1 MNEFDAQYDAFRR
14 MIKSQTPEQALSTIR
29 LFGMSDDLAKRIAE
43 RHQRETIEIRD
54 KRQPGAVVRN
64 NRETWY
70 VGPQE
75 GDRCW
80 PALHDL
86 LKRESSW
93 DDDGLRDLDAASTKV
108 VSMLDHPMEKE
119 FSTRGL
125 VVGYVQSGKT
135 TNFTALIAKAADAGY
150 KFFIVFAGIHNGLR
164 RQTQI
169 RLERQLVDPVIDQ
182 WHPLTGA
189 EGDFEPPAGN
199 PAAFFTYKSQQHV
212 LCVVKKNVPRLTKLK
227 EWLEKAPD
235 YLKNCP
241 TLIIDDEADQ
251 ASIASKRTNPL
262 IREIIDLFPRGGY
275 IGYTATPFANLLIDP
290 TAKDLYPEDF
300 VVNLPKPRGHFGTEV
315 LFGREP
321 LDGEDPQEVPDGYD
335 MIRIV
340 PEEEISLV
348 KPGRDEIEGFSP
360 EIDGALRTAVH
371 YFWLATA
378 ARRVRGR
385 GVPHSTMLVH
395 TSVST
400 LVHES
405 FKRPLER
412 FRSAFSELLRAEDT
426 SLLDELR
433 DLWDEETAR
442 VPGEEPDFGEAKVPF
457 ERLLPKLAGVVDDCR
472 IILDNSKSLERLD
485 YETGPV
491 VAIAVGGNTLSRG
504 LTLEGLAVSYFVRG
518 ASAYDT
524 LLQMGRWFGF
534 RDGYADLPRI
544 WMTEELREWF
554 RHIATVESEMRRDVE
569 LYMIE
574 DKTPLTFAVRLRNH
588 PALRITAAAKM
599 RDAVKASA
607 SYGGQRVQTSYFR
620 TDDSEWLR
628 GNQAAA
634 GKLVDRAL
642 NIAGARHEDL
652 SGAGRHVLRDV
663 PYDMVLDFLEDY
675 RFHEKSMDCDAG
687 LLRSYVERRVKSR
700 GGGAL
705 KRWNVAVIGNPL
717 SGSPETRYEFAPG
730 VAVDRVFR
738 AKLPSG
744 PDAANIKTLM
754 SRRDA
759 GVDLDLSTLD
769 EVTEGALKQA
779 RRIQCPETALLT
791 LYPIDRVS
799 PTRRPRREPLDAVD
813 HVIGVGLVFP
823 MAGGEDSEVEWYS
836 ADLSN
841 VVVEEDEFGVL
852 GSDELEM
859 LLEDDAR

>member
-1 MNEFDAQYDAFRR
+1 MDEFDAQYEAFRR
-14 MIKSQTPEQALSTIR
+14 LIKTQTPEQALGTIK

-43 RHQRETIEIRD
+43 RHQRETIEIRE
-54 KRQPGAVVRN
+54 KRQPGSVVRN

-70 VGPQE
+70 VGPQDD
-75 GDRCW
+75 DRCW
-80 PALHDL
+80 PALQEL
-86 LKRESSW
+86 LRKQPSW

-108 VSMLDHPMEKE
+108 VSMLDHPMEKD

-150 KFFIVFAGIHNGLR
+150 KFFIVLAGVHNGLR
-164 RQTQI
+164 RQTQL

-182 WHPLTGA
+182 WHPLTGPD
-189 EGDFEPPAGN
+189 GDFEPPAGN
-199 PAAFFTYKSQQHV
+199 PAAFFTHKSQQHV
-212 LCVVKKNVPRLTKLK
+212 LCVVKKNVPRLVKLK
-227 EWLEKAPD
+227 DWLAKAPD

-290 TAKDLYPEDF
+290 TAKDLYPQDF

-321 LDGEDPQEVPDGYD
+321 LDGEDPEDVPDGYD
-335 MIRIV
+335 MIRTV
-340 PEEEISLV
+340 PEEEIPLV
-348 KPGRDEIEGFSP
+348 RPCRDEIEDFTP
-360 EIDGALRTAVH
+360 EIDGALRTAVL

-405 FKRPLER
+405 FKGPLER
-412 FRSAFSELLRAEDT
+412 FRCRTSEMIKVCDDALLN
-426 SLLDELR
+426 ELR
-433 DLWDEETAR
+433 ELWDSETAR
-442 VPGEEPDFGEAKVPF
+442 VPGTEPDFGEEKVLF
-457 ERLLPKLAGVVDDCR
+457 EELLPKLTGVVDDCR
-472 IILDNSKSLERLD
+472 IILDNSKSVERLD

-518 ASAYDT
+518 ASTYDT

-544 WMTEELREWF
+544 WMTDELRDWF
-554 RHIATVESEMRRDVE
+554 RHIATVESEMRRDID
-569 LYMIE
+569 LYMVE
-574 DKTPLTFAVRLRNH
+574 DKTPLSFAVRLRNH
-588 PALRITAAAKM
+588 PSLRITAAAKM

-607 SYGGQRVQTSYFR
+607 SYGGQRIQTSYFR
-620 TDDSEWLR
+620 THDADWLR
-628 GNQAAA
+628 ANQAAA
-634 GKLVDRAL
+634 RELVERAL
-642 NIAGARHEDL
+642 HEAGARHEDR
-652 SGAGRHVLRDV
+652 SAEGRHVLHDV
-663 PYDMVLDFLEDY
+663 PYDMVLDFLGNY
-675 RFHEKSMDCDAG
+675 RFHEKSMECNAG
-687 LLRSYVERRVKSR
+687 LIRSYVERRVKAH

-705 KRWNVAVIGNPL
+705 KRWNVAIIGTPL
-717 SGSPETRYEFAPG
+717 SGSAESSYEFASG
-730 VAVDRVFR
+730 IAVDRVFR
-738 AKLPSG
+738 AKLPSS
-744 PDAANIKTLM
+744 PEAANIKTLM

-759 GVDLDLSTLD
+759 GVDLDLSALE
-769 EVTEGALKQA
+769 EVTEAALKRARQA
-779 RRIQCPETALLT
+779 QCPETGLLT
-791 LYPIDRVS
+791 LYPIDRES
-799 PTRRPRREPLDAVD
+799 PTRRERRQPLAAVD

-823 MAGGEDSEVEWYS
+823 LPRGEDSEVEWYS
-836 ADLSN
+836 ANLSG
-841 VVVEEDEFGVL
+841 VVLEEDEL
-852 GSDELEM
+852 DSDELAM
-859 LLEDDAR
+859 LLEDDVR